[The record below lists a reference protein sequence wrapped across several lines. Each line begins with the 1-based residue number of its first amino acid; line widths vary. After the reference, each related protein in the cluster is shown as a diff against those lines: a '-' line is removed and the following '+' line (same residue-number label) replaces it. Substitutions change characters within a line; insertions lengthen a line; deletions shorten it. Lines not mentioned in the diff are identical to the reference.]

1 MASHFPADS
10 FTHGFL
16 LRFRA
21 LLFGMG
27 SCLLML
33 LLISQWGISQP
44 ILTLGPI
51 DTTGFPNLTL
61 PFFLSDSSGT
71 PLSGITASDVA
82 LTENGEPRIVTGI
95 DCPPI
100 TAPRDLSSVLA
111 IDVSGS
117 MFYGAPG
124 ILIARAAA
132 QAWVELLPLGGSECA
147 VTSFDHA
154 AYLNQDFTT
163 ARWKLLEAI
172 EQLQPQGGTS
182 YDSALLAT
190 PFGALN
196 IATRGQHRRV
206 IVLLTDGQSD
216 IDEGVVIAR
225 ANAVSATIYC
235 VTIGLDA
242 PPPLQRI
249 ATQTGGFCIQNVNN
263 EAEARQ
269 AYRLILGHA
278 RFGGLC
284 TIRWRSGS
292 ACSPQRDLQISIP
305 RLKASGRA
313 SYRAPAIAITQATA
327 IPTGILFPPTPP
339 GQFRD
344 TTIELVAGDAP
355 ITVTDI
361 AIGNSQFSVVGGGAP
376 PAFTI
381 PAGQRRTLTLRYRP
395 TDSLQT
401 FATVR
406 VSGTPCGGTTIF
418 LSAGFPGRNPAT
430 PSVRVVMPNGGEKL
444 VVNDSVE
451 LRWEGVL
458 PTDRVRLEFS
468 TDAGAAWS
476 QITDSGVGLRH
487 GWRVPDMPSERCLLR
502 ATLLSRDTVVTLRGH
517 QRAVVRAVFSPDG
530 KRAATASLDST
541 VRVWDS
547 YTGAELLKL
556 EHPAPV
562 RSVAISPNGALI
574 LSTATDGQGRLWNA
588 NTGQLVRQLF
598 IPTRP
603 FGDGT
608 YASFSPD
615 GAVAAT
621 SGVGAKPDNDAEL
634 WDVATGT
641 LLRTLKGHTNYI
653 THIAFSPDGSRIA
666 TSGGYDRTVR
676 VWDRFTGN
684 ELLRLT
690 GFTAIVHTVEWT
702 PDGTMLITASTSV
715 QLWNAATGAA
725 VAQFPEGGFSASV
738 SPTGTQVA
746 ISTFG
751 PVGNGGYVTL
761 WERQS
766 GALVATFGGADVL
779 SLGSDFNG
787 NGHRIISAQ
796 QDSTARIW
804 NISPEPVQ
812 SDQSDSLWSIV
823 RAAPELRL
831 IDFGKVFVGSRRDS
845 VLTAWLCNR
854 SAATIVVDSITVV
867 AGDVAQ
873 FSVVSARLP
882 VVLPPGACQQIEFR
896 FAPQAVGIRNATV
909 QLRGNFGSAA
919 AQLRGEGILP
929 ELTLNGSIVDFGTVR
944 LGTSQDA
951 AATVM
956 LSNSSPAPVRLVSIS
971 AIGPDTLQ
979 FSRLAGWL
987 PITLLPGQ
995 SHSIPLRFSPTRLGL
1010 ANGRMNVMASRESGE
1025 PLDAVIIPL
1034 VGEGVCADIAAVVT
1048 VAVPDTL
1055 RVKAGEVVAVP
1066 VVLRNA
1072 SNVAESGVRRF
1083 RMVLRC
1089 NASVLLPID
1098 SGAASSIADG
1108 QRTITVHGIWN
1119 GASDT
1124 LLVLN
1129 MVAGLGNAEWSQL
1142 SIDSLRWDIECPV
1155 EATLQPGEVQLL
1167 DLCKDQNVT
1176 RLFNPDA
1183 RLFLR
1188 PGFPNP
1194 AGDYV
1199 VVEFSLLEP
1208 GKTIL
1213 TLWNSNAQQL
1223 QTVFS
1228 QQMQAGEHSLVIPT
1242 EALPNGIY
1250 FYKLETPTAR
1260 LTRKF
1265 AVQR

>member
-1 MASHFPADS
+1 M
-10 FTHGFL
+10 
-16 LRFRA
+16 
-21 LLFGMG
+21 
-27 SCLLML
+27 
-33 LLISQWGISQP
+33 
-44 ILTLGPI
+44 TLGSV

-61 PFFLSDSSGT
+61 PFFLSDSLGT
-71 PLSGITASDVA
+71 PLYGITASDFT
-82 LTENGEPRIVTGI
+82 LTENGEPRTVTGI
-95 DCPPI
+95 DCPPS
-100 TAPRDLSSVLA
+100 TPARDLSSVLA

-163 ARWKLLEAI
+163 ARWKLLDAI
-172 EQLQPQGGTS
+172 EQLKPQGGTS

-216 IDEGVVIAR
+216 VDEGGVIAR
-225 ANAVSATIYC
+225 ANAVGATIYC
-235 VTIGLDA
+235 VTVGLDA

-249 ATQTGGFCIQNVNN
+249 AAQTGGFCIQNVSS
-263 EAEARQ
+263 EAEARA

-278 RFGGLC
+278 RFGGVC

-292 ACSPQRDLQISIP
+292 ACNSQRDLQVAIP
-305 RLKASGRA
+305 KLKTTGRA
-313 SYRAPAIAITQATA
+313 SYRAPASAIVRATA

-355 ITVTDI
+355 IAVTDI
-361 AIGNSQFSVVGGGAP
+361 AIGDPQFSIISGGAP

-381 PAGQRRTLTLRYRP
+381 PAGERRTITLRYRP

-401 FATVR
+401 FATVW
-406 VSGTPCGGTTIF
+406 VSATPCGGTMVF

-430 PSVRVVMPNGGEKL
+430 PTLRVVMPNGGEKL
-444 VVNDSVE
+444 VANDSVV

-458 PTDRVRLEFS
+458 PTDRVNLEFS
-468 TDAGAAWS
+468 TDAGATWN
-476 QITDSGVGLRH
+476 QITGSGVGLRH

-502 ATLLSRDTVVTLRGH
+502 ATALSRDTLVTLLGH

-530 KRAATASLDST
+530 RRAATASLDST

-556 EHPAPV
+556 QHPAPV

-574 LSTATDGQGRLWNA
+574 LSTATDGRGRLWDA
-588 NTGQLVRQLF
+588 NTGQLVGQLF

-608 YASFSPD
+608 FADFSPD
-615 GAVAAT
+615 GTVAAT
-621 SGVGAKPDNDAEL
+621 TGIGAKPDNDAEV

-653 THIAFSPDGSRIA
+653 THIAFSPDGTRIA

-676 VWDRFTGN
+676 VWDRFNGN
-684 ELLRLT
+684 ELLRIT

-702 PDGTMLITASTSV
+702 PDGTGLITASTNV
-715 QLWNAATGAA
+715 QLWDAATGAA
-725 VAQFPEGGFSASV
+725 IAQFTEGGFSANV
-738 SPTGTQVA
+738 SPNGTQVA

-751 PVGNGGYVTL
+751 PVANGGYVTL
-761 WERQS
+761 WNRQS
-766 GALVATFGGADVL
+766 QTLVSTFGGGDVL

-787 NGHRIISAQ
+787 NGYRIISAQ

-804 NISPEPVQ
+804 NIAPEPIQ

-823 RAAPELRL
+823 RATPGLAAVDL
-831 IDFGKVFVGSRRDS
+831 GKVIVGSRRDS

-854 SAATIVVDSITVV
+854 SAATIRVDSIALV
-867 AGDVAQ
+867 AGATAQ
-873 FSVVSARLP
+873 FSVVAARLP
-882 VVLPPGACQQIEFR
+882 LLLPPGACGTIEFR
-896 FAPQAVGIRNATV
+896 FAPQAVGIKTATV
-909 QLRGNFGSAA
+909 QLRGNFGSTIAE
-919 AQLRGEGILP
+919 LRGEGIVP
-929 ELTLNGSIVDFGTVR
+929 ELALNGNLIDFGTVR
-944 LGTSQDA
+944 LGSSRDDT
-951 AATVM
+951 ATVT
-956 LSNSSPAPVRLVSIS
+956 LSNTSPLPVRLLSVS

-979 FSRLAGWL
+979 FSMLAQFF
-987 PITLLPGQ
+987 PITLLPGE
-995 SHSIPLRFSPTRLGL
+995 SHPIPLRFSPTRLGL
-1010 ANGRMNVMASRESGE
+1010 ANGRMKVIASSEAGGGA
-1025 PLDAVIIPL
+1025 DAVIIPL
-1034 VGEGVCADIAAVVT
+1034 VGEGVCADIVAAVT

-1055 RVKAGEVVAVP
+1055 RVKAGEVITIP
-1066 VVLRNA
+1066 LLLRNA

-1083 RMVLRC
+1083 RIVLGC
-1089 NASVLLPID
+1089 NASVLLPLD
-1098 SGAASSIADG
+1098 SGAASDIADG
-1108 QRTITVHGIWN
+1108 QRTITIHGVWN

-1124 LLVLN
+1124 LFVAT
-1129 MVAGLGNAEWSQL
+1129 MIAGLGNAEWSQL
-1142 SIDSLRWDIECPV
+1142 SIDSLEWEIECPV
-1155 EATLQPGEVQLL
+1155 QATLQHGEVQLL
-1167 DLCKDQNVT
+1167 DLCKDQSIT

-1188 PGFPNP
+1188 PGSPNP
-1194 AGDYV
+1194 AGDQIV
-1199 VVEFSLLEP
+1199 VQFSLIEP
-1208 GKTIL
+1208 GHTML

-1223 QTVFS
+1223 QTLCN
-1228 QQMQAGEHSLVIPT
+1228 QQMQAGEHSVVIPT
-1242 EALPNGIY
+1242 ESLPNGIY